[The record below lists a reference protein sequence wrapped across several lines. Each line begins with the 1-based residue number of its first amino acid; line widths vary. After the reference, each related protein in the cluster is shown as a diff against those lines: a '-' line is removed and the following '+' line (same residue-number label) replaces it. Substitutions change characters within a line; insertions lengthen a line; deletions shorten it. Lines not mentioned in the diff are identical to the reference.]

1 MTALTRSPVKHKTI
15 VKIAILMLVVFGA
28 TVLLYPT
35 LYGPETRGTKP
46 AEAPPIAAPAPIG
59 K

>member
-1 MTALTRSPVKHKTI
+1 MKHKTI

-28 TVLLYPT
+28 TVLIYPT

-46 AEAPPIAAPAPIG
+46 AEAPPIAAPAPIR